1 MRVGLVLGA
10 GGVVGASWLIGAL
23 EALQDETGWDPT
35 EAEVIVGTSAGSVVG
50 ALTASGLPPAYMAA
64 YVAGHE
70 VDEIA
75 AAARRAGERS
85 RDIDDALE
93 LARVAESNG
102 GPRPDGSG
110 YRLARALPPIGP
122 GSWRLVFNTLRHPQR
137 HSVATLL
144 CGWLPRGFVRTD
156 PISELIEAF
165 IPGDWPDHDNY
176 WAVAADYWSGKRV
189 AFGRPGAPDAR
200 VSDAVAASC
209 AIPAFYHPVAI
220 DGRRYVDGGICS
232 PSNLDLL
239 RDQHLDLVIGLN
251 PMSSLAQVSGGS
263 PGDRVAA
270 LMRAAAGRRLG
281 HEARKL
287 RDAGTKVLML
297 QPGADDVRV
306 MGFNMMSGRRRVQ
319 VTRTALKSTALAL
332 RRLRVRDP
340 SVLPART
347 RRTSARPRRRAA
359 GASGRRRAA

>member
-35 EAEVIVGTSAGSVVG
+35 QAEVIVGTSAGSVVG
-50 ALTASGLPPAYMAA
+50 ALTASGMPPAYMAA
-64 YVAGHE
+64 YVAGRE

-75 AAARRAGERS
+75 EAARRAGER
-85 RDIDDALE
+85 RTDIDEALAM
-93 LARVAESNG
+93 ARSAERTDGS
-102 GPRPDGSG
+102 RPDGRG
-110 YRLARALPPIGP
+110 YKLALALPPIGP
-122 GSWRLVFNTLRHPQR
+122 GSWRLAFNTLRHPGR
-137 HSVATLL
+137 HSAAALL

-156 PISELIEAF
+156 PISELIESF
-165 IPGDWPDHDNY
+165 VPGSWPDHDNY
-176 WAVAADYWSGKRV
+176 WAVAADYSTGRRV
-189 AFGRPGAPDAR
+189 AFGRRDAPRAH
-200 VSDAVAASC
+200 VSRAVAASC
-209 AIPAFYHPVAI
+209 AIPAFYHPVSI
-220 DGRRYVDGGICS
+220 NGRRYIDGGICS

-239 RDQHLDLVIGLN
+239 RDEQLDLVICLN
-251 PMSSLAQVSGGS
+251 PMSSLAQLTGGS

-281 HEARKL
+281 REARKL
-287 RDAGTKVLML
+287 REAGTKVLML

-306 MGFNMMSGRRRVQ
+306 MGFNMMSGKRRVQ
-319 VTRTALKSTALAL
+319 VTQTAVKSTALTL

-347 RRTSARPRRRAA
+347 SRPAAAPRRRVAAARRRRRAA
-359 GASGRRRAA
+359 

>member
-122 GSWRLVFNTLRHPQR
+122 GSWRLVFNTPRHPQR
-137 HSVATLL
+137 PSGAAPL
-144 CGWLPRGFVRTD
+144 CGWLPRGLVPTG
-156 PISELIEAF
+156 PITEVIRAF
-165 IPGDWPDHDNY
+165 LPRDRAHHDNY
-176 WAVAADYWSGKRV
+176 SAVAAG
-189 AFGRPGAPDAR
+189 
-200 VSDAVAASC
+200 
-209 AIPAFYHPVAI
+209 H
-220 DGRRYVDGGICS
+220 
-232 PSNLDLL
+232 
-239 RDQHLDLVIGLN
+239 
-251 PMSSLAQVSGGS
+251 SS
-263 PGDRVAA
+263 
-270 LMRAAAGRRLG
+270 RA
-281 HEARKL
+281 
-287 RDAGTKVLML
+287 
-297 QPGADDVRV
+297 
-306 MGFNMMSGRRRVQ
+306 
-319 VTRTALKSTALAL
+319 
-332 RRLRVRDP
+332 
-340 SVLPART
+340 
-347 RRTSARPRRRAA
+347 RRA
-359 GASGRRRAA
+359 